1 MAAPTDAHRPTTLPR
16 ARMPVS
22 FFGMAVG
29 TLALGNTWRA
39 AGERWSWAQA
49 AAPTVGWIGLA
60 VYAIVLL
67 VYLDGWRRDPAAARA
82 EWRHPVQGAFTAL
95 APTATMLA
103 GTSLLTVAPLVGTTI
118 AVIGIVAAIA
128 VGAWLFGRLWQ
139 GGVDPDHVT
148 PAVYL
153 PAVAQN
159 FVAGTTLGALG
170 FPEAGLW
177 FFGAGLFSWL
187 AVESMIFSRAAT
199 RAALLPGLRPV
210 LGIQLAPPVVGGVTY
225 LTLVPDGSFVVG
237 SVLLGYGLFQALL
250 LARLLPW
257 IGRQPFGPGYWA
269 FSFGVAALPTLA
281 LRLSVQRP
289 DTTLDW
295 AAPVLFVAAN
305 VVIAGLLVGTVVL
318 LARGRLVPRPPPS
331 P

>member
-1 MAAPTDAHRPTTLPR
+1 MVAPTDAHRPPTVQR
-16 ARMPVS
+16 ARIPVS

-49 AAPTVGWIGLA
+49 AAPVVGWIGLT
-60 VYAIVLL
+60 VYLVVLL
-67 VYLDGWRRDPAAARA
+67 AFLDGWRRDPSAARA

-103 GTSLLTVAPLVGTTI
+103 GASLQPVAPLVGTTV

-128 VGAWLFGRLWQ
+128 VGVWLFGRLWQ

-170 FPEAGLW
+170 SPETGLW
-177 FFGAGLFSWL
+177 FLGAGLFSWL
-187 AVESMIFSRAAT
+187 AVESMVFSRAST
-199 RAALLPGLRPV
+199 RAALPPGLRPI
-210 LGIQLAPPVVGGVTY
+210 LGVQLAPPVVGGVTC
-225 LTLVPDGSFVVG
+225 LSLIPDGSFVVG
-237 SVLLGYGLFQALL
+237 SVLLGYGLFQAVLL
-250 LARLLPW
+250 LRLLPW
-257 IGRQPFGPGYWA
+257 IGHQPFGPGYWA

-281 LRLSVQRP
+281 IRLSVQRP
-289 DTTLDW
+289 GTALDW
-295 AAPVLFVAAN
+295 AAPILFVAAN
-305 VVIAGLLVGTVVL
+305 VVIAGLLVGTIVL
-318 LARGRLVPRPPPS
+318 LTRGRLLPRPVAAT
-331 P
+331 